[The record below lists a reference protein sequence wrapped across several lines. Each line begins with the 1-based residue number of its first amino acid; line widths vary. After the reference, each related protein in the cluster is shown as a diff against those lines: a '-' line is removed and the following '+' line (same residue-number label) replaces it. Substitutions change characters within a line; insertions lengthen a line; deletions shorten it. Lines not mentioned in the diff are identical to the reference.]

1 MMLITSDVIVMHV
14 RLTPYYIEYCH
25 KNVLLNGVMNF
36 VIFQDLLQIPS
47 GTLAH
52 LLQKVVSFAKVHVL
66 SCWLCCQKGFICEV
80 CNNPKVIY
88 PFDME
93 STYRVSRGV

>member
-1 MMLITSDVIVMHV
+1 VPNCHYTVFD
-14 RLTPYYIEYCH
+14 YYYERI
-25 KNVLLNGVMNF
+25 LLYGVMNF
-36 VIFQDLLQIPS
+36 ITFQDLLQIPS

-52 LLQKVVSFAKVHVL
+52 LLQKVVSFAKGHVL
-66 SCWLCCQKGFICEV
+66 SCWLCSQKGFICEV

-93 STYRVSRGV
+93 STYRVSRDVWYLIE